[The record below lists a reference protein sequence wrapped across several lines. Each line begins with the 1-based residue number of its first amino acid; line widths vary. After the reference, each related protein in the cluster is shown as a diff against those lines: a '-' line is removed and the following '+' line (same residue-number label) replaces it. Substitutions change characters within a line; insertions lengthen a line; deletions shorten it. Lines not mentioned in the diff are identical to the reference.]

1 MIFACD
7 LKKPD
12 NYPRAPKHVVCVS
25 LTSQR
30 LLPSPSQNG
39 TRCHLPDETIMTAMK
54 IATQPHRDEMTITA
68 GTTAPETTMMN
79 MLRITTADMI
89 VGGGL
94 HLILVIAASPM
105 QVFRA
110 RDVETAM
117 PKIATTARVLPGGW
131 SAVVLTQWSGIPL
144 PVSR

>member
-1 MIFACD
+1 
-7 LKKPD
+7 
-12 NYPRAPKHVVCVS
+12 
-25 LTSQR
+25 
-30 LLPSPSQNG
+30 
-39 TRCHLPDETIMTAMK
+39 MTAMK